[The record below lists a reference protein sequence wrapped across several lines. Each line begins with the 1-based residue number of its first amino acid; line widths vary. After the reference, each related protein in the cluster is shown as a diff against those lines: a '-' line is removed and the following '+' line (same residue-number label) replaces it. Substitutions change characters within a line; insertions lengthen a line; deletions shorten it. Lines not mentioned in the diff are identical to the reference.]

1 MTSTTSSGTN
11 WLRNHVAES
20 PKPSADVKLGRPIQA
35 NAAKNKNRLIQNPQ
49 FVLSIGWYVYLSFA
63 FSRDQCALEV
73 TEVGQTS
80 LTCKLQKVC
89 SVAETDASFDA
100 LIANAVGGLGKR
112 MARWV
117 GEKWIAC
124 ELVDHVSKCLAG

>member
-1 MTSTTSSGTN
+1 MPLQVLVPLSGDGDGYGPER
-11 WLRNHVAES
+11 LMIGDS
-20 PKPSADVKLGRPIQA
+20 PIRVISHTDADSQ
-35 NAAKNKNRLIQNPQ
+35 
-49 FVLSIGWYVYLSFA
+49 LSLDV
-63 FSRDQCALEV
+63 
-73 TEVGQTS
+73 EVGQTS

>member
-1 MTSTTSSGTN
+1 MAAISIAYFDIEGHAQDPRQDYIRQVARRSPWFFHTDASG
-11 WLRNHVAES
+11 R
-20 PKPSADVKLGRPIQA
+20 QA
-35 NAAKNKNRLIQNPQ
+35 GL
-49 FVLSIGWYVYLSFA
+49 
-63 FSRDQCALEV
+63 